1 MKTQRGIALVLVLW
15 MVVLLAVI
23 AGALGTTSRSG
34 VAMITNLRQEHQARA
49 LVEAGLRFM
58 MLQLAWRNLPA
69 EDNPWPA
76 DGRLHPWDF
85 AGQRIWIGAQPE
97 NARLGLNVVDEKQLG
112 RLLQALGL
120 PDEQAEALRDAILD
134 WRDADDGRRPQ
145 GAEDDDYR
153 AAGRPLGARD
163 APFAAVE
170 ELRQVLG
177 MNDAIYARLAPMLTL
192 YNGQRT
198 VNPAFAPRELLLSA
212 PGMDE
217 TLVDQYLAAR
227 DQARRQGEPVPPPPA
242 AEERAPITVEEPAA
256 PAAAEVRLWFRPVA
270 LGPLDALLADFSA
283 ELGRELPR
291 AALLFLA
298 ARRALA
304 DLEVPLRPLKCRYRV
319 GESENFAGFVAA
331 WEAASEEGEGL
342 SVDEAE
348 PPILLKAPAL
358 VLATGGLPEEQGL
371 LILAGELPTREEK
384 FLERVAHYLEKPIRL
399 LLFG

>member
-58 MLQLAWRNLPA
+58 MLQLAWRNLPV

-145 GAEDDDYR
+145 GAEDEDYR

-163 APFAAVE
+163 GPFPAVE

-242 AEERAPITVEEPAA
+242 GGAVLRMIQGTSYRVF
-256 PAAAEVRLWFRPVA
+256 AEVDTPCGFKVQGELVVNTQSRTPHGYRILDRRWGPFEAPPRVA
-270 LGPLDALLADFSA
+270 P
-283 ELGRELPR
+283 
-291 AALLFLA
+291 
-298 ARRALA
+298 
-304 DLEVPLRPLKCRYRV
+304 
-319 GESENFAGFVAA
+319 ES
-331 WEAASEEGEGL
+331 
-342 SVDEAE
+342 DDPAE
-348 PPILLKAPAL
+348 P
-358 VLATGGLPEEQGL
+358 
-371 LILAGELPTREEK
+371 R
-384 FLERVAHYLEKPIRL
+384 
-399 LLFG
+399 